1 MTDWPKSRKIAVGTW
16 VVALVSYLLFSGV
29 PFDRAN
35 QILLIISAALAFSV
49 GTQTG
54 PLRIFADWIPFFLLL
69 YAYDFSRGAADQ
81 LGRKVLVQE
90 LYDIEL
96 SWFGIAGQIPTV
108 WLQQRLYHPEQ
119 VQLWEALVALVYVS
133 HFVVPWAIIGTL
145 YISNHD
151 LWRKFARR
159 IILISIAALV
169 TYITL
174 PAAPPWF
181 AAREGIGE
189 EVLRISTR
197 GWSILGVPVAGQII
211 SLGQGVVNQVA
222 AIPSLHA
229 GMAFL
234 ISIFFWKRSG
244 QKMRILLTFYMAGMV
259 FALVYGGE
267 HYVFDALL
275 GALYALG
282 IEYVCRLWERRK
294 T

>member
-1 MTDWPKSRKIAVGTW
+1 MTDWPVARKYAVGGW
-16 VVALVSYLLFSGV
+16 ALVVGGYILIAGV

-35 QILLIISAALAFSV
+35 QIIIIISAALAFSV

-54 PLRIFADWIPFFLLL
+54 PLRVFADWIPFFLLL

-81 LGRKVLVQE
+81 LGRTVLVQE
-90 LYDIEL
+90 IYDIEM
-96 SWFGIAGQIPTV
+96 SWFGISDQIPTV
-108 WLQQRLYHPEQ
+108 WLQQQLYNPVQ
-119 VQLWEALVALVYVS
+119 VQTWEALVALIYVS

-145 YISNHD
+145 YIRNHD

-159 IILISIAALV
+159 IILISIGALI

-181 AAREGIGE
+181 AAREGIGQ
-189 EVLRISTR
+189 EVFRISTR
-197 GWSILGVPVAGQII
+197 GWEILGLPIAGQII

-234 ISIFFWKRSG
+234 ISIFFWNRSSL
-244 QKMRILLTFYMAGMV
+244 KMKIFLTFYVSGMV

-267 HYVFDALL
+267 HYIFDALL
-275 GALYALG
+275 GGIYALG
-282 IEYVCRLWERRK
+282 VEYGCRLWERRR